1 MEKPDLNALAAD
13 LRKIGADVEK
23 LAQPLDLD
31 SLERSGLVEKVG
43 AWYAIPNIQHLPE
56 HASVKI
62 AEMKTDENGR
72 VLVKFKK
79 ASDFDRIA
87 KEFKKLGV
95 I

>member
-13 LRKIGADVEK
+13 LRKIGAEVEK
-23 LAQPLDLD
+23 LAQPVDLE
-31 SLERSGLVEKVG
+31 SLERAGLVQKIG
-43 AWYAIPNIQHLPE
+43 AWYAVPNMNHLPE

-62 AEMKTDENGR
+62 SETKIDKNGR

-79 ASDFDRIA
+79 SSSFDRIA
-87 KEFKKLGV
+87 KKFKKLGV